1 MDIKSLKDLKNSK
14 TDTSVS
20 NDQFLSIVESAETL
34 GKMIRENRDKKN
46 ISQQEL
52 ADFAG
57 VSRAVIVDLE
67 NAKRDMKFSNV
78 LKVVQASSLQLH
90 LRNK

>member
-1 MDIKSLKDLKNSK
+1 VDIKSLKDLKNSK
-14 TDTSVS
+14 ADENVS
-20 NDQFLSIVESAETL
+20 TDQFLSVVESAESL
-34 GKMIRENRDKKN
+34 GKMIRENREKKN

-67 NAKRDMKFSNV
+67 NAKRDMKLSNV

-90 LRNK
+90 LSNK

>member
-14 TDTSVS
+14 SDENVPI
-20 NDQFLSIVESAETL
+20 DKLLVVESAETF
-34 GKMIRENRDKKN
+34 GKMIRENREKKN

-78 LKVVQASSLQLH
+78 LKVVQASSLQLKLSH
-90 LRNK
+90 K

>member
-1 MDIKSLKDLKNSK
+1 MDIKSLKDLKKSK
-14 TDTSVS
+14 AGENPSPEQIFRID
-20 NDQFLSIVESAETL
+20 SAGTL
-34 GKMIRENRDKKN
+34 GKLIKENREKKN

-67 NAKRDMKFSNV
+67 NAKRDMKLSNI
-78 LKVVQASSLQLH
+78 LKVVQASSLQLNLTH
-90 LRNK
+90 K

>member
-1 MDIKSLKDLKNSK
+1 LL
-14 TDTSVS
+14 
-20 NDQFLSIVESAETL
+20 IVDSAEIL
-34 GKMIRENRDKKN
+34 GKMIRENREKKN

-78 LKVVQASSLQLH
+78 LKVVQASSLQLN
-90 LRNK
+90 LSNK

>member
-1 MDIKSLKDLKNSK
+1 MDIKSLKDLKKLKDGENV
-14 TDTSVS
+14 SVA
-20 NDQFLSIVESAETL
+20 QLLVVESAEAL
-34 GKMIRENRDKKN
+34 GKMIRENREKKN

-78 LKVVQASSLQLH
+78 LKVVQASSLQLNLSH
-90 LRNK
+90 K

>member
-1 MDIKSLKDLKNSK
+1 MDIKSLKDLKSSK
-14 TDTSVS
+14 KIENTSVDRKS
-20 NDQFLSIVESAETL
+20 TITSAEIL
-34 GKMIRENRDKKN
+34 GKLIRENRERKN

-67 NAKRDMKFSNV
+67 NAKRDMKLSNI
-78 LKVVQASSLQLH
+78 LKVVQASSLRLT
-90 LRNK
+90 LSYK